1 MWNCLVHRPGTESA
15 LCQTCFVGRMMH
27 HLLPAAEGVVANGFA
42 ARTGGIVQVIVLK
55 GDGGLLWE
63 PGDNRSVTVPEVV
76 PTGRV
81 VSLEC
86 AYGYTDNTAP
96 AVATM
101 DEETAAELEV
111 KEEQDTPQNTAAAA
125 VAKAM
130 MTMGELGDSCRAF
143 EEV

>member
-1 MWNCLVHRPGTESA
+1 
-15 LCQTCFVGRMMH
+15 
-27 HLLPAAEGVVANGFA
+27 
-42 ARTGGIVQVIVLK
+42 VIVLK

-86 AYGYTDNTAP
+86 AYGYTDNMAP

-101 DEETAAELEV
+101 DEETQAELEV
-111 KEEQDTPQNTAAAA
+111 QEEQGTAQSSAAAA
-125 VAKAM
+125 IAKTM
-130 MTMGELGDSCRAF
+130 MTMGKLASGGTLSMGGMMTHSAKRLKPGSF
-143 EEV
+143 TTG